1 MRWRPNN
8 ESTSPKGSFSHSAL
22 HASANNDDREN
33 EIEDV
38 EEDEILQLYARLNK
52 EDKAILIKLLRRLGE
67 QSKTLL
73 KLEEALIKTKD
84 SLEKLTKE
92 HEELKCSHSDLVQ
105 RYETILF
112 FQINNVKAL
121 SCIV

>member
-1 MRWRPNN
+1 
-8 ESTSPKGSFSHSAL
+8 
-22 HASANNDDREN
+22 
-33 EIEDV
+33 
-38 EEDEILQLYARLNK
+38 
-52 EDKAILIKLLRRLGE
+52 LIKLLRRLGE

-73 KLEEALIKTKD
+73 KLEEALIKTND